1 MSKEKK
7 ELECKMVGSV
17 SEVNTQLKLL
27 LDAFSEG
34 NIVIA
39 DGEDVV
45 RLSPAG
51 SISRNRYKCKERKRK
66 NIY

>member
-27 LDAFSEG
+27 LEAFSEG
-34 NIVIA
+34 SIVIA

-51 SISRNRYKCKERKRK
+51 SVLSK
-66 NIY
+66 